1 MAAES
6 PRSTPPPTAVKFA
19 PPKGFH
25 AELRARAAEHF
36 ARAGHPPR
44 GGFRMYLDA
53 LVVAGWAAG
62 SYLALVFLAGTW
74 WQVALAALSLACA
87 VAAIGFKIQHDG
99 GHGAFSERQWV
110 NRLTAMAL
118 DAIGGSSYVWRF
130 KHNVLHHSY
139 TNLAGVDDDIELGAL
154 GRLSPAHRHR
164 WFHRFQHLY
173 IWPLYTTVAL
183 KWQLVDDF
191 VRVARGRIGPQRFP
205 RPRGWD
211 LVGLIGGKTF
221 ALSLA
226 LLVPALFHP
235 LWIVLVVYLA
245 TMMMIG
251 FLLAV
256 VFQLAHSVREAE
268 HPDLPPDVS
277 RIESE
282 WAVHQVRTTVDFARA
297 NPVLTWFLGGLNFQ
311 VVHHLFPRVSHV
323 HYPALARIVEEVS
336 ARHGV
341 RYMAHRS
348 FLGAIASH
356 FLFLREMGRGPSI
369 AS

>member
-1 MAAES
+1 
-6 PRSTPPPTAVKFA
+6 
-19 PPKGFH
+19 
-25 AELRARAAEHF
+25 
-36 ARAGHPPR
+36 
-44 GGFRMYLDA
+44 
-53 LVVAGWAAG
+53 
-62 SYLALVFLAGTW
+62 
-74 WQVALAALSLACA
+74 
-87 VAAIGFKIQHDG
+87 
-99 GHGAFSERQWV
+99 
-110 NRLTAMAL
+110 MAL

-130 KHNVLHHSY
+130 KHNILHHSY

-154 GRLSPAHRHR
+154 GRLSPAHRHL

-235 LWIVLVVYLA
+235 LWIVLVVYLG
-245 TMMMIG
+245 TMMTIG

-268 HPDLPPDVS
+268 HPDLPPDVA

-336 ARHGV
+336 AKHGV
-341 RYMAHRS
+341 RYVAHRS
-348 FLGAIASH
+348 FLGAVASH
-356 FLFLREMGRGPSI
+356 FLFLREMGRAPVR
-369 AS
+369 A